1 MSQRQAT
8 FGDLELQWH
17 ELLTRLGALGTSLFT
32 EYKNKL
38 SELTNQNQQLMADLA
53 KEKVRNSKE
62 PEPKVIKSNK
72 K

>member
-17 ELLTRLGALGTSLFT
+17 EMITRLGALGTTLFN

-38 SELTNQNQQLMADLA
+38 TELTNQNQQLMADLA
-53 KEKVRNSKE
+53 KLKVSQTKE
-62 PEPKVIKSNK
+62 PEPKEK
-72 K
+72 KK